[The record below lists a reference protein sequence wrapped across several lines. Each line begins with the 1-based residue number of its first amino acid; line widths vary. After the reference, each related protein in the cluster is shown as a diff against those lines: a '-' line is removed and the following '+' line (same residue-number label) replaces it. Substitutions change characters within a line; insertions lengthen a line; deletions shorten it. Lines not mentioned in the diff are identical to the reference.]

1 MVISHNKLIMY
12 QNIPINVISGF
23 LGSGKTTL
31 IRQLLA
37 NVPAGEKWAVLVN
50 EFGEVGIDGALL
62 ADTGASIKEVP
73 GGCLCC
79 VTSAAFSTGLNAL
92 IKQVNPDRI
101 LIEPTGI
108 GHPAQIMAQL
118 QAEHYQGVLDVKAS
132 VCLLDVRNL
141 QDPRYL
147 GHPAF
152 FDQIDQADVLI
163 ASKADQYSDVEQDQF
178 LAFVAQLNDPKKYAF
193 SYHGDIALAWLDYS
207 KGDASSVQP
216 HDHSHHHHDHSH
228 HHEHSHHHGS
238 DALTSQHDKITCYE
252 KRDQT
257 LCSIGWV
264 IVGEMRFQQ
273 DRVENLAHQ
282 LQQHKGFWRLKGR
295 LNLSDDSALEC
306 NITQTEQTFTAQDCV
321 SQSKIE
327 CLVDNE
333 HQLGEVKRLIEK
345 ALF

>member
-1 MVISHNKLIMY
+1 MTY
-12 QNIPINVISGF
+12 QNIPVNIITGF

-31 IRQLLA
+31 IRQLLSKA
-37 NVPAGEKWAVLVN
+37 PAGEHWAILVN

-62 ADTGASIKEVP
+62 ADSGASIKEVP

-118 QAEHYQGVLDVKAS
+118 QAEHYRDVLDVKAS

-193 SYHGDIALAWLDYS
+193 SYHGDIALSWLDYS
-207 KGDASSVQP
+207 KSNASSVLP
-216 HDHSHHHHDHSH
+216 HHHAHHDHSNHHHSHDHENSH
-228 HHEHSHHHGS
+228 HHES
-238 DALTSQHDKITCYE
+238 DTLRFQHEKITCYE

-264 IVGEMRFQQ
+264 IAGEMHFQQ
-273 DRVENLAHQ
+273 DTVENLAHQ
-282 LQQHKGFWRLKGR
+282 LKQHKGFWRLKGR
-295 LNLSDDSALEC
+295 LNLNDDSAIEC
-306 NITQTEQTFTAQDCV
+306 NITQNELAFAMQDSV

-333 HQLGEVKRLIEK
+333 SQLVEVKSLIET